1 MDNNNQIV
9 VYQTADNQTHKLR
22 FIWKMKQ
29 YG

>member
-9 VYQTADNQTHKLR
+9 VYQTADNQTQIEVH
-22 FIWKMKQ
+22 MENET